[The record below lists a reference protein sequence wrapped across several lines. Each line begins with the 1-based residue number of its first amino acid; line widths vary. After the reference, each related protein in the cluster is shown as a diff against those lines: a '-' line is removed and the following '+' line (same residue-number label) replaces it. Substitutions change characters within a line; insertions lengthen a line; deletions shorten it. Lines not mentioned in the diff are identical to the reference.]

1 MNLTH
6 QGNHS
11 LLRLSKTAFLASS
24 TIPVDKVLA
33 CYDWA
38 HRMCREGRCVV
49 SGFSSHLEK
58 EVFDILIQGTQ
69 PIILVRA
76 RRLYR
81 QPPPTLQPL
90 LDSNR
95 LLIISTS
102 TAPRQSKST
111 AAARNQ
117 YVCEIADDIICVGAG
132 EGSSL
137 QSLQENWKEKEVGIL

>member
-6 QGNHS
+6 LDNLS

-58 EVFDILIQGTQ
+58 EVLDILIQGTQ
-69 PIILVRA
+69 PIILVLA

-81 QPPPTLQPL
+81 QAPPTLQPL
-90 LDSNR
+90 LDSGR
-95 LLIISTS
+95 LLIVSTS
-102 TAPRQSKST
+102 TTPRQSKAT
-111 AAARNQ
+111 AATRNQ
-117 YVCEIADDIICVGAG
+117 YVCEIADEIIFVGAE

-137 QSLQENWKEKEVGIL
+137 QVLKEEWKEKEAEM